1 MLKQG
6 ASSHNLALHETQ
18 RQREEIPLLKGRTDL
33 LSFKDKKD
41 KKGSVKKKKEK
52 LSLKIRQLSRKCIN
66 ISHFILFNIQKII

>member
-41 KKGSVKKKKEK
+41 KKGSVKKK
-52 LSLKIRQLSRKCIN
+52 R
-66 ISHFILFNIQKII
+66 KIILKDSSVVSEMHKHISLHLIQYTKK